1 MSELRALFLTPQ
13 LPYPPRQ
20 GSALRNYY
28 LIKGLAEAEVQVDL
42 LSFATPE
49 QVADPASGGP
59 LRQLCRQLTLVPL
72 PPPRST
78 PTRLLTMLRG
88 QADMAARLA
97 SPDYATALHHLL
109 DSSHCDV
116 IQVEGL
122 EQARYGLL
130 VRNHLASATTRPRLI
145 FDEHNAE
152 YLIQQRAFQSDRKQI
167 RTFAK
172 AVYSYVQYRRLVA
185 YERAVCRAADDI
197 IAVSAADATALAHL
211 DAHLAPRIT
220 IIPNGVDS
228 AEFAPV
234 INPPPP
240 LNDWPSESLVFTGLM
255 AYRPNEDG
263 VIWFV
268 RAVWPLVRVQK
279 PQARFYIVGAR
290 PSAAV
295 QALASVPG
303 VVVTGEV
310 EDVKPYIAAATLYLV
325 PLRVGGGIRLK
336 LLQAMAM
343 AKPVVSTSLGIEG
356 VDLVGGRDV
365 AVADD
370 AASFAATII
379 TLLDNEASRAR
390 LSTAARKLSI
400 KYDWSN
406 LIPYL
411 ITLYNQAAR

>member
-1 MSELRALFLTPQ
+1 MSATHALFLTPQ

-28 LIKGLAEAEVQVDL
+28 LIKGLAEAGVQVDL

-49 QVADPASGGP
+49 QVADLTSGGP
-59 LRQLCRQLTLVPL
+59 LRQLCRQITLVPL
-72 PPPRST
+72 PPPRSV
-78 PTRLLTMLRG
+78 PARLRTMLRG
-88 QADMAARLA
+88 QSDMAARLA
-97 SPDYATALHHLL
+97 SPNYAAALRQLL
-109 DSSHCDV
+109 TNNRYDV

-130 VRNHLASATTRPRLI
+130 ARTHLASGTIRPRLI

-152 YLIQQRAFQSDRKQI
+152 YLIQKRAYQSDRKQI

-172 AVYSYVQYRRLVA
+172 AIYSYVQYRRLVA
-185 YERAVCRAADDI
+185 YERTVCRCADDI
-197 IAVSAADATALAHL
+197 IAVSSADAAALAHL
-211 DAHLAPRIT
+211 DARLAPRIT

-228 AEFAPV
+228 VEFAPV
-234 INPPPP
+234 INPTPP
-240 LNDWPSESLVFTGLM
+240 LDDWPSDSLVFTGLM

-263 VIWFV
+263 VVWFV
-268 RAVWPLVRVQK
+268 RAVWPLVRAHK
-279 PQARFYIVGAR
+279 PQAQFYIVGAR
-290 PSAAV
+290 PSRAV

-365 AVADD
+365 AVADT
-370 AASFAATII
+370 ATSFAATIT
-379 TLLDNEASRAR
+379 TLLDDSVSRDR
-390 LSTAARKLSI
+390 LGAAARQLSI
-400 KYDWSN
+400 KYDWSS
-406 LIPYL
+406 LLPIL
-411 ITLYNQAAR
+411 TILYNKAIR